1 MKYYISI
8 MMIRRDDYMDLL
20 YAGKDDNDVVKVV
33 TGMRRCG
40 KSTLLEMYMREL
52 LESGVSEECIFHLNL
67 ESPEGQMITDHLML
81 NDWLSRIPSD
91 RQTYLFLDEIQNV
104 DGWERSV
111 AAIGTMPL
119 CDLYIT
125 GSNSKMLSSDLST
138 HISGR
143 HVEIPMLPLSF
154 SEYLEL
160 HPSDD
165 IEGSFRLFLRY
176 GSLPGVD
183 PSRGERYCN
192 DYLEGVF
199 NTVLVKDVME
209 RRELRSVRKLKGVAR
224 FLYSNIGNITNDSV
238 ISKGAGI
245 SATTADSYI
254 EGLTEAMLFHH
265 VERYDIVG
273 KKLMDTNGKYY
284 ATDLGMRNVALGGA
298 MGTDISRPIENVV
311 FIELLRRGYTV
322 RVGSFRDTEVD
333 FTATRDGVT
342 EYFQVAMTMTSPE
355 TREREFRPL
364 NGIGDNWR
372 KTILT
377 LDRLGLG
384 SEEGVDVVNLY
395 DWLLD

>member
-1 MKYYISI
+1 

-20 YAGKDDNDVVKVV
+20 YAGRDDNDVVKVV

-52 LESGVSEECIFHLNL
+52 LDSGVPEECIFHLNL
-67 ESPEGQMITDHLML
+67 ESPDGQRITDHMML
-81 NDWLSRIPSD
+81 NNWLSRIPVD
-91 RQTYLFLDEIQNV
+91 RQTYLFLDEVQNV

-111 AAIGTMPL
+111 AAVGTMPM

-143 HVEIPMLPLSF
+143 HVGIHMLPLSF

-165 IEGSFRLFLRY
+165 IEGSFRSFLRY

-183 PSRGERYCN
+183 PSRGERYCD

-224 FLYSNIGNITNDSV
+224 FLYSNIGNITNDSA

-254 EGLTEAMLFHH
+254 EGLTEALLFHH

-273 KKLMDTNGKYY
+273 KRLMDTNGKYY

-298 MGTDISRPIENVV
+298 MGTDISRPVENVV

-333 FTATRDGVT
+333 FTVTRGGVT
-342 EYFQVAMTMTSPE
+342 EYFQVTMTMTSPE

-364 NGIGDNWR
+364 NGIRDNWR

-384 SEEGVDVVNLY
+384 SEEGVDVVTLS
-395 DWLLD
+395 DWLLN

>member
-1 MKYYISI
+1 
-8 MMIRRDDYMDLL
+8 MMIRRDDYMDIL

-40 KSTLLEMYMREL
+40 KSTLLEMYMDEL
-52 LESGVSEECIFHLNL
+52 LESGIPKGCIFYLNL
-67 ESPEGQMITDHLML
+67 ESLEGQRITNHLML
-81 NDWLSRIPSD
+81 NDWLSRIPTD
-91 RQTYLFLDEIQNV
+91 KQTYLFLDEIQNV
-104 DGWERSV
+104 DGWEKSI
-111 AAIGTMPL
+111 AAVGTMRM

-125 GSNSKMLSSDLST
+125 GSNSEMLSSDLST

-143 HVEIPMLPLSF
+143 HVEIPILPLSF
-154 SEYLEL
+154 SEYLKL

-165 IEGSFRLFLRY
+165 VEGSFRLFLKF

-199 NTVLVKDVME
+199 NTVLVKDIME
-209 RRELRSVRKLKGVAR
+209 RRGLRSVRKLKGVAR
-224 FLYSNIGNITNDSV
+224 FLYSNIGNTTNDSA

-298 MGTDISRPIENVV
+298 IGTDISRPVENVV

-333 FTATRDGVT
+333 FTATRGGVT
-342 EYFQVAMTMTSPE
+342 EYFQVTMTMTSPE
-355 TREREFRPL
+355 TRERELRPL
-364 NGIGDNWR
+364 NGIRDNWR

-384 SEEGVDVVNLY
+384 SEEGVDVINLY

>member
-1 MKYYISI
+1 

-67 ESPEGQMITDHLML
+67 ESPEGQIITDHLML

-165 IEGSFRLFLRY
+165 IEGSFHLFLRY

-342 EYFQVAMTMTSPE
+342 EYFQVTMTMTSPE

-364 NGIGDNWR
+364 NGINDNWR